1 MKYENARDI
10 LPKEI
15 LLQVQKYAEGKLLYI
30 PVANDSKDWGE
41 VSGYRQKLMRRNLMI
56 CNKYANGKMVS
67 ELADEYFLSIDSI
80 KKIIYSK
87 KEKELLFSPSF
98 TSALKYAKA
107 GMAEEW
113 IQSYVIFC
121 TDCRT
126 KNTFSCEEVISLG
139 VVKIP
144 LRFIQC
150 QCSREDY
157 NKPNHTYAP
166 TNKETEPLIV
176 RYENNKFYV
185 DFQVDLVVA
194 LKNSKVNSYP
204 AFILVPNKGEYGAF
218 MQNYGKHFI
227 VFNE

>member
-1 MKYENARDI
+1 M
-10 LPKEI
+10 
-15 LLQVQKYAEGKLLYI
+15 
-30 PVANDSKDWGE
+30 
-41 VSGYRQKLMRRNLMI
+41 
-56 CNKYANGKMVS
+56 
-67 ELADEYFLSIDSI
+67 ADEYFLSIDSI

-98 TSALKYAKA
+98 TSALKYAKV

-121 TDCRT
+121 TDGET
-126 KNTFSCEEVISLG
+126 KNRFSFEEVTSLG

-144 LRFIQC
+144 LRFIQSHC
-150 QCSREDY
+150 NREDY
-157 NKPNHTYAP
+157 NKTEDTYAS

-185 DFQVDLVVA
+185 DFQVDLVIA

-204 AFILVPNKGEYGAF
+204 AFILVPNKEEYGTF

-227 VFNE
+227 VLNE